1 MSLTATD
8 HSPAPSL
15 LRDELDGLVST
26 LETRFPGHSRVEITQ
41 LVTTTY
47 HRLAAGARITAHLI
61 PLTLN
66 VSRRALTQQQ
76 RSPAGSADMDG
87 LPRRQTLN
95 VTPAL
100 DLDRR
105 RPGGIGGDV
114 GFPSA
119 DHQMQPM
126 AAVPQ

>member
-8 HSPAPSL
+8 HRPEPAL
-15 LRDELDGLVST
+15 LRDELDGLVSM
-26 LETRFPGHSRVEITQ
+26 LATRFPGHSRMEITQ

-47 HRLAAGARITAHLI
+47 HRLAADARIRAHLI

-66 VSRRALTQQQ
+66 VSRRTLTRQQ
-76 RSPAGSADMDG
+76 RSPACSPDMDG

-95 VTPAL
+95 VAPAL
-100 DLDRR
+100 DLDRGC
-105 RPGGIGGDV
+105 PGGIGGDV

>member
-8 HSPAPSL
+8 HRLEPSL
-15 LRDELDGLVST
+15 LRDELDGVVSM
-26 LETRFPGHSRVEITQ
+26 LAARFPGQSRTEIAQ
-41 LVTTTY
+41 LVTTTH
-47 HRLAAGARITAHLI
+47 HRLAVDARITAHLI

-66 VSRRALTQQQ
+66 VSRRALTRQQ
-76 RSPAGSADMDG
+76 RSPVGSSDMDG
-87 LPRRQTLN
+87 LSRRQTLD
-95 VTPAL
+95 VAPAL
-100 DLDRR
+100 DLDRGCPR
-105 RPGGIGGDV
+105 GVGGDV